1 MSDFQNSANVL
12 RKLAEPVLK
21 AAEAM
26 EQAFAAQNAAR
37 EGRERQAAALA
48 AATEA
53 EARVHAAEEKL
64 GEIAAAQDKM
74 VLAFKAD
81 EKARKVALA
90 ASLEV
95 TRCKAADAV
104 KAEIDRLEKDRKEL
118 ADKLPGLKAEVVALA
133 TEHDRLKKAVG
144 TLKSAIASV

>member
-1 MSDFQNSANVL
+1 VSDFQTSANFL

-26 EQAFAAQNAAR
+26 EQAFAAQNAAH

-48 AATEA
+48 AAAEA

-64 GEIAAAQDKM
+64 GDIAAAQDKM

-81 EKARKVALA
+81 EKARKAALA

-133 TEHDRLKKAVG
+133 TEHDRLKKAVAIF
-144 TLKSAIASV
+144 KSSIAGV